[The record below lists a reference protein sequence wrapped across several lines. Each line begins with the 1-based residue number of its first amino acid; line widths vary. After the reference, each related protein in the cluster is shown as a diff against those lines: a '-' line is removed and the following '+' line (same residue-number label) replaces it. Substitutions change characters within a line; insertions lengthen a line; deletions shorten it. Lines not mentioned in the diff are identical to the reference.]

1 MNSNKHSP
9 QYIELMNA
17 IVSYKKEMFDWWDS
31 LQKTRVGEWTLLLT
45 LACWGV
51 PGEHFHFRLAGF
63 LIGAAFFMEKFAA
76 IAGRSSYTTKTETR
90 LLQKIRS
97 GKMSDK
103 EKETLYKELSYAQKN
118 RKFGKSVTVIK
129 KTWKIMVAYTFFA
142 SSLFAIV
149 GTNWGN
155 IVKTLF

>member
-1 MNSNKHSP
+1 
-9 QYIELMNA
+9 
-17 IVSYKKEMFDWWDS
+17 
-31 LQKTRVGEWTLLLT
+31 
-45 LACWGV
+45 
-51 PGEHFHFRLAGF
+51 
-63 LIGAAFFMEKFAA
+63 MEKFAA
-76 IAGRSSYTTKTETR
+76 IAGKSSYTTKTETR

>member
-17 IVSYKKEMFDWWDS
+17 IVLYKKEMFDWWNS
-31 LQKTRVGEWTLLLT
+31 LQKTRVGEWAFLLT

-51 PGEHFHFRLAGF
+51 PDIRFRLAGF

-76 IAGRSSYTTKTETR
+76 IAGKSSYTTKTETR